1 MSPFEAYLLLGWEHI
16 LDPGG
21 YDHLLFLLALLA
33 SHEAAAWRRVVLL
46 VTAFTVGHSLTLA
59 WTALHGPLLPSPLVE
74 FLIPVTILVT
84 ALGNLTQLGR
94 SESSDPWGKQYAL
107 TTLFG
112 LIHGMGFSG
121 FFRSLLGPGSNV
133 LLPLVSFNIG
143 IELGQICF
151 VALVMTMKLILSR
164 WAPQRTKIPAIALN
178 VFTAAMAIF
187 LMIQK
192 FPL

>member
-33 SHEAAAWRRVVLL
+33 AHDAAAWRRIILL
-46 VTAFTVGHSLTLA
+46 VTAFTLGHSLTLA
-59 WTALHGPLLPSPLVE
+59 WTALRGPLLPSTLVE

-84 ALGNLTQLGR
+84 ALGNLAALHRGR
-94 SESSDPWGKQYAL
+94 TPVRWGMEYAI

-121 FFRSLLGPGSNV
+121 FFRSLLGPESDII
-133 LLPLVSFNIG
+133 LPLVSFNIG

-151 VALVMTMKLILSR
+151 VALVIAVKMILQR
-164 WAPQRTKIPAIALN
+164 WAPLRTKAPMIALS
-178 VFTAAMAIF
+178 VFTAVMALF

-192 FPL
+192 FPQ